1 MIGSKEEI
9 KSIIKGHGIRENL
22 TLEEYHRLEP
32 KSAHFL
38 MDVAG
43 KNCSKAVRNHA
54 HPKEPTKAMVNGTL
68 IHTAIESKRAGWI
81 QIADY
86 YAIEPPDINK
96 RTTAGKQ
103 QLADFHEAI
112 GDKIVIT
119 EKQWDM
125 ADGCRE
131 AAWSH
136 KWARP
141 YLEAAKFERS
151 GFATINGVEVKARPD
166 LDCWEHNRTLVD
178 IKTRQKDKSD
188 PESWLK
194 DWWAYGTYIQAG
206 LQMLVWEAL
215 ARPIDRVDR
224 YYYLLVEVEEPYDVN
239 MVYLDDE
246 LMEISKEKT
255 LDAIEKWKSWIGAG
269 LSKGYGKPQQLSAKP
284 WMRNYE
290 LTL

>member
-1 MIGSKEEI
+1 MIDDLPFTWKIS
-9 KSIIKGHGIRENL
+9 SINESLR
-22 TLEEYHRLEP
+22 LEDYHRTEP

-38 MDVAG
+38 MDVAAR
-43 KNCSKAVRNHA
+43 NCSKAVRNQE
-54 HPKEPTKAMVNGTL
+54 HPKKPTAAMINGTL
-68 IHTAIESKRAGWI
+68 IHAAIETRDIGEL
-81 QIADY
+81 Y
-86 YAIEPPDINK
+86 VLEPPGLNK

-103 QLADFHEAI
+103 ELAEFHEANS
-112 GDKIVIT
+112 DKTIIT

-125 ADGCRE
+125 AAGCRE

-136 KWARP
+136 LYAEP
-141 YLEAAKFERS
+141 YLKAAKFERS
-151 GFATINGVEVKARPD
+151 GFAKINGVDVKARPD
-166 LDCWEHNRTLVD
+166 LDCYEHQRTLVD

-194 DWWAYGTYIQAG
+194 DWWNYGTYIQAG

-239 MVYLDDE
+239 MVYLDEE
-246 LMEISKEKT
+246 LMVISRDKT
-255 LDAIEKWKSWIGAG
+255 LDAIEKWKSWLEQG
-269 LSKGYGKPQQLSAKP
+269 SPSGYGKPQKMSAKP

-290 LTL
+290 LIL

>member
-1 MIGSKEEI
+1 MTLDAEMIK
-9 KSIIKGHGIRENL
+9 ENL
-22 TLEEYHRLEP
+22 TLEEYHQLEP

-54 HPKEPTKAMVNGTL
+54 HPKKPTKLMINGTL
-68 IHTAIESKRAGWI
+68 IHTAIETREDLTRDIKEFMANYV
-81 QIADY
+81 Q
-86 YAIEPPDINK
+86 EPPDINK

-119 EKQWDM
+119 EKQWEM
-125 ADGCRE
+125 AVGCME

-151 GFATINGVEVKARPD
+151 GFTTINGVEVKARPD
-166 LDCWEHNRTLVD
+166 LDCYEHQRTLVD

-194 DWWAYGTYIQAG
+194 DWWNYGTYIQAG
-206 LQMLVWEAL
+206 LQLLVWEKL
-215 ARPIDRVDR
+215 NMPCEH
-224 YYYLLVEVEEPYDVN
+224 YYYLLVEVEEPYDTN
-239 MVYLDDE
+239 MVYVDEE
-246 LMEISKEKT
+246 LMEISRDCLLYT
-255 LDAIEKWKSWIGAG
+255 SPSPRD
-269 LSKGYGKPQQLSAKP
+269 
-284 WMRNYE
+284 
-290 LTL
+290 

>member
-1 MIGSKEEI
+1 MIK
-9 KSIIKGHGIRENL
+9 ENL
-22 TLEEYHRLEP
+22 TLEEYHQLEP

-38 MDVAG
+38 MDVAL

-54 HPKEPTKAMVNGTL
+54 HPKEPTKAMQNGTL
-68 IHTAIESKRAGWI
+68 IHTAIETREDLTRDIKEFMANYV
-81 QIADY
+81 Q
-86 YAIEPPDINK
+86 EPPDINK

-119 EKQWDM
+119 EKQWEM

-151 GFATINGVEVKARPD
+151 GFTTINGVEVKARPD
-166 LDCWEHNRTLVD
+166 LDCYEKQRTLVD

-194 DWWAYGTYIQAG
+194 DWWNYGTYIQAG
-206 LQMLVWEAL
+206 LQLLVWEKL
-215 ARPIDRVDR
+215 NMPCSH

-239 MVYLDDE
+239 LVYLDDE

-269 LSKGYGKPQQLSAKP
+269 SPKGYGQPQEMHTKP
-284 WMRNYE
+284 WYRNHE

>member
-1 MIGSKEEI
+1 MIDDWILTGKMI
-9 KSIIKGHGIRENL
+9 KENL
-22 TLEEYHRLEP
+22 TLEEYHQLEP

-38 MDVAG
+38 MDVAL

-54 HPKEPTKAMVNGTL
+54 HPKEPTKLMINGTL
-68 IHTAIESKRAGWI
+68 IHTAIETREDLTRDIKEFMANYV
-81 QIADY
+81 Q
-86 YAIEPPDINK
+86 EPPDINK

-119 EKQWDM
+119 EKQWEM
-125 ADGCRE
+125 AVGCME

-151 GFATINGVEVKARPD
+151 GFTTINGVDVKARPD
-166 LDCWEHNRTLVD
+166 LDCYEKQRTLVD
-178 IKTRQKDKSD
+178 IKT
-188 PESWLK
+188 
-194 DWWAYGTYIQAG
+194 G
-206 LQMLVWEAL
+206 LQLLVWEKL
-215 ARPIDRVDR
+215 NMPCSH
-224 YYYLLVEVEEPYDVN
+224 YYYLLVEVEEPYDTN
-239 MVYLDDE
+239 MVFLDDE

-255 LDAIEKWKSWIGAG
+255 MDAIEKWKSWIGAG
-269 LSKGYGKPQQLSAKP
+269 LPKGYGKPQQLSAKP